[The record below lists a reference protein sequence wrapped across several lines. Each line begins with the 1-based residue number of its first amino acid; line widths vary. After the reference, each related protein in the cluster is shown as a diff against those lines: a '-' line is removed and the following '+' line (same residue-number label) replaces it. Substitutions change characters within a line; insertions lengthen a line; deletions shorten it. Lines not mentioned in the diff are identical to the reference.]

1 MKNKKGFT
9 MVELLATLTIIVVLT
24 TLAIIGV
31 SGVRK
36 RLENS
41 YYRRVEKLVVSA
53 GMEYYNDHKSSR
65 PFRIGESRK
74 VSLFT
79 LVDEDYI
86 EEVKD
91 YVKEVCDPN
100 NSEAESDKSYVV
112 ITKKGEKKYDYQTY
126 LNCPNYREGV
136 PTENENVAPN
146 IGPGET
152 TTATCSNM
160 LSSSVPGNSWS
171 KDNVTLSVVKPDDVE
186 KYEIKKQSGS
196 SWLAIGSITKD
207 DNTTQTIS
215 EEGTGVYRVVAYMKN
230 GGTCTSDSVTVRI
243 DKTKPTCGSAP
254 SFSSWTNGDRSVVIT
269 CSDSRSGCTKP
280 SVSGTATAAAGKTNT
295 SASITISDK
304 AGNTRS
310 CPYNPK
316 IDKTKPTCGTA
327 PSFSSWTNG
336 NRSASIACSDSGS
349 GCTKP
354 TFSGTATA
362 ATGKTNTS
370 ASITIS
376 DKAGN
381 TRSCPYN
388 PKIDK
393 TPPTCGTAPSFSSW
407 TNGNRSASIACSD
420 NDSGCTSSTFSATAT
435 AAAGK
440 ANTSD
445 SITISDKAGNTK
457 ACSYNP
463 KIDKVAP
470 TCGTASGASSTWTS
484 SDRTIKQ
491 ACSDSNSGCV
501 KNSYDTK
508 YTSSTKTASV
518 TIKDNAGN
526 TNSCSYS
533 VYVDKAN
540 PKIYFCKSQK
550 SAKNR
555 ACVHDTYC
563 VKIYYHDDHSGLGT
577 RGAHDLKW
585 KVSGGSEVDPGWGY
599 NFPGNNGND
608 EIANGNTNIVITYTK
623 IVDEVGHKKEVTADQ
638 KYGNLSQCPATI
650 SW

>member
-91 YVKEVCDPN
+91 
-100 NSEAESDKSYVV
+100 SEAESDKSYVV

-280 SVSGTATAAAGKTNT
+280 SVSGTATAAA
-295 SASITISDK
+295 
-304 AGNTRS
+304 
-310 CPYNPK
+310 
-316 IDKTKPTCGTA
+316 
-327 PSFSSWTNG
+327 
-336 NRSASIACSDSGS
+336 
-349 GCTKP
+349 
-354 TFSGTATA
+354 
-362 ATGKTNTS
+362 GKTNTS

>member
-316 IDKTKPTCGTA
+316 IDKT
-327 PSFSSWTNG
+327 
-336 NRSASIACSDSGS
+336 
-349 GCTKP
+349 
-354 TFSGTATA
+354 
-362 ATGKTNTS
+362 
-370 ASITIS
+370 
-376 DKAGN
+376 
-381 TRSCPYN
+381 
-388 PKIDK
+388 
-393 TPPTCGTAPSFSSW
+393 PPTCGTAPSFSSW